1 MSYLT
6 RTTFDE
12 IAALI
17 DEMEINNRI
26 IFSTEDPEELAYYN
40 LEPCKWNLIYKSKLL
55 YESDYVIII
64 GLMDGHCTIAKD
76 IYILSNGNV
85 DDEDSRIEGITKFL
99 KEYYENYMVKNKD
112 GNVYLVMNDGELK

>member
-99 KEYYENYMVKNKD
+99 EEYYENYMVKNKD